1 MTFKQED
8 DNFACKLVELANA
21 GKIEL
26 NVNQRTYVRS
36 HGWKMQL
43 LGSGPTWIYVT
54 QG

>member
-1 MTFKQED
+1 MTFMQEN
-8 DNFACKLVELANA
+8 DNFACKLVELSNA

-26 NVNQRTYVRS
+26 NAKQRTFVRN